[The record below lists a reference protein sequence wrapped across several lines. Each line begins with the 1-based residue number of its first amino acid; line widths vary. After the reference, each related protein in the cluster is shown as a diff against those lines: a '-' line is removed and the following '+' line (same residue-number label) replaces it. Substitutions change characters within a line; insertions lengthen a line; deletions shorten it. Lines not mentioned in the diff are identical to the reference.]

1 MIFFPET
8 SISPLITQG
17 SDLYMWDKNVA
28 LFTVF
33 NDMSTHP
40 FISKISPLLA
50 DGPIFFLP
58 IFLVSMWLW
67 YTYKK
72 ETLLK
77 NNLLYLF
84 YAAALAHFTSLF
96 IQMFVHFE
104 RPETAISSSGKLLLE
119 HIPDAS
125 FPSDHASV

>member
-1 MIFFPET
+1 MGELNT
-8 SISPLITQG
+8 S
-17 SDLYMWDKNVA
+17 
-28 LFTVF
+28 LFQHLNNMTA
-33 NDMSTHP
+33 NP
-40 FISKISPLLA
+40 FIAFVSPLLA

-58 IFLVSMWLW
+58 MFLVSMWLW

-72 ETLLK
+72 ESTLK

-84 YAAALAHFTSLF
+84 YAAALAHFTSIF

-104 RPETAISSSGKLLLE
+104 RPETAITSSGKLLLE

-125 FPSDHASV
+125 FPSDHASI